1 MAEGRM
7 LKRVIT
13 TSRKLAELKTD
24 SARLLYT
31 WLIPFL
37 DVEGRFYGNPDIIKG
52 FIIPRIKDFT
62 TEKVTECLFDMQKV
76 GLILWYQVDGDKYL
90 EFTCFEKHQNINKD
104 REAKSSFPISTQENS
119 GELLQL
125 QENSGELL
133 QLQENSGELSVKLSK
148 DKLSKDKLSKD
159 KLSKDKLSKDKLS
172 KDKYSD
178 FVLLTEKELSQLI
191 DKLGESQTQE
201 WIEKL
206 NNYIGSTERQY
217 KSHYYTILNW
227 SKKDSKKDIEEEL
240 TDSDRNQI
248 QSEKV
253 FREWTEQLRKEKEAE
268 ALNGTD

>member
-125 QENSGELL
+125 QENSGEL
-133 QLQENSGELSVKLSK
+133 SV
-148 DKLSKDKLSKD
+148 
-159 KLSKDKLSKDKLS
+159 KLSKDKLS